1 MFFFLCPYYTRC
13 FQVYHK
19 QKNPRDKSLITGAE
33 CVKNII
39 KFVKMIKS
47 ELYLYLLQQ
56 KEESALKLAT
66 TMDKAKIIDEAYSL
80 SEPVKPNKLFIFSIA
95 LILSLAIP
103 IIILTGKS
111 LMKDL

>member
-1 MFFFLCPYYTRC
+1 MLLAPREREFLTR
-13 FQVYHK
+13 
-19 QKNPRDKSLITGAE
+19 
-33 CVKNII
+33 I
-39 KFVKMIKS
+39 KKMPTQEREFLDIKRQQMIKS